1 MSEKQ
6 NEKVYDLSFFM
17 PGQTIEAGTSWRKKT
32 LFTRMSKARVCERIR
47 QPTLLCSHCS

>member
-17 PGQTIEAGTSWRKKT
+17 PGQPIGAKKVSV
-32 LFTRMSKARVCERIR
+32 LMSKRI
-47 QPTLLCSHCS
+47 